1 VFGHN
6 NITVDNLET
15 SETEE
20 GELITGE
27 VTVEILSPEVI
38 VNETDTEEDLVLAI
52 AKMDGDEPGV
62 KVFRIDVTEETEKTG
77 EFEIQVNSTGEYDLI
92 VQLQSLQGDFKGAE
106 VVIEGVEVG

>member
-1 VFGHN
+1 MFGHN

-52 AKMDGDEPGV
+52 AKMDGMNPASRSLGLMLLKKLRRRVSSKYRLILPG
-62 KVFRIDVTEETEKTG
+62 
-77 EFEIQVNSTGEYDLI
+77 STT
-92 VQLQSLQGDFKGAE
+92 
-106 VVIEGVEVG
+106 